1 VPTQMIW
8 GEDDVALGKET
19 TYGTERYVS
28 DLRIA
33 YLPGVSHWVQQEAPE
48 RFNTIL
54 ASFL

>member
-1 VPTQMIW
+1 MIW